1 MTRHRA
7 GSSKGVQAGCGT
19 RGRKQ
24 QVFNIRR
31 INVKAKL
38 RLIALGVSLGAL
50 AASAGAWAQQE
61 VYPSHQ
67 VAGVNKNQ
75 ENVYRLRC
83 GAGHGAN
90 GEGTDHEWPR
100 LAPALKGNPFVKNAP
115 AAALISV
122 IRLGRN
128 GRERL
133 YKESY
138 PNMPAFGAEAVVDVE
153 GLVQYLKTDLQK

>member
-1 MTRHRA
+1 M
-7 GSSKGVQAGCGT
+7 
-19 RGRKQ
+19 
-24 QVFNIRR
+24 
-31 INVKAKL
+31 KAKL
-38 RLIALGVSLGAL
+38 RLITLGVSLGAL

-67 VAGVNKNQ
+67 VGGVNKNQ
-75 ENVYRLRC
+75 ANVYRLRC
-83 GAGHGAN
+83 GACHGAN
-90 GEGTDHEWPR
+90 GEGTDKEWPR

-115 AAALISV
+115 AAAIINV

-138 PNMPAFGAEAVVDVE
+138 PNMPAFGAEAVLDVDS
-153 GLVQYLKTDLQK
+153 LVQYLKTELQQ

>member
-1 MTRHRA
+1 M
-7 GSSKGVQAGCGT
+7 
-19 RGRKQ
+19 
-24 QVFNIRR
+24 
-31 INVKAKL
+31 KAKL
-38 RLIALGVSLGAL
+38 RLITLGVSLGAL
-50 AASAGAWAQQE
+50 AASAGALAQQE

-83 GAGHGAN
+83 GACHGAQ
-90 GEGTDHEWPR
+90 GEGTDREWPR

-138 PNMPAFGAEAVVDVE
+138 PNMPAFGAEAVPDVE

>member
-1 MTRHRA
+1 
-7 GSSKGVQAGCGT
+7 
-19 RGRKQ
+19 
-24 QVFNIRR
+24 
-31 INVKAKL
+31 
-38 RLIALGVSLGAL
+38 
-50 AASAGAWAQQE
+50 
-61 VYPSHQ
+61 

-83 GAGHGAN
+83 GACHGAN